1 MKTIASLLLVIGL
14 CVLSNGMPNAIK
26 EVAERDIAKDV
37 SNLVSSLGQAPV
49 TGPPKTELIQAG
61 KNDDLPIGAKIL
73 EELHTVDDKK
83 NVPVTGPPKTVKES
97 EDNDM
102 SSDALIQED
111 EVDAMRGED
120 EDKTCTCTCKSNSNY
135 GRYKDDDDE
144 PACTC
149 TCNHNNRRKSRTYRD
164 CQDAYSRGRR
174 DSGVYTIR
182 PSKHAF
188 KAYCDMSTDNGGWT
202 VFQRRKDGSVDFYRN
217 WDQYVNG
224 FGNLNGEFWLGL
236 RQINEI
242 TAFSS
247 SSLRVDLPSSY
258 YAKYSSFSVGDSA
271 SKYTLSVSGYSGN
284 AGYDSLSYHNGMKFT
299 TLDQDNDN
307 WGSNCASQN
316 SKGGFWYNACHYVN
330 PNGEYNSYMYW
341 YPLGNIKF
349 EEMKIR
355 RN

>member
-1 MKTIASLLLVIGL
+1 MHACVIRWLDVAHCASHITLVFYQ
-14 CVLSNGMPNAIK
+14 MPCA
-26 EVAERDIAKDV
+26 V
-37 SNLVSSLGQAPV
+37 
-49 TGPPKTELIQAG
+49 
-61 KNDDLPIGAKIL
+61 
-73 EELHTVDDKK
+73 H
-83 NVPVTGPPKTVKES
+83 
-97 EDNDM
+97 
-102 SSDALIQED
+102 
-111 EVDAMRGED
+111 ED

-149 TCNHNNRRKSRTYRD
+149 TCNHNNRRKSRESIVKYDTACVCNVHPCLAYTRVRRAVMHAGNISCIYTLHAGTYRD

-271 SKYTLSVSGYSGN
+271 SKYIPSPYRDTVVMPAMIRL
-284 AGYDSLSYHNGMKFT
+284 AT
-299 TLDQDNDN
+299 TM
-307 WGSNCASQN
+307 
-316 SKGGFWYNACHYVN
+316 
-330 PNGEYNSYMYW
+330 E
-341 YPLGNIKF
+341 
-349 EEMKIR
+349 
-355 RN
+355 

>member
-1 MKTIASLLLVIGL
+1 MCVQSASVFVYTRVHEAVNIRQYNYIYTLH
-14 CVLSNGMPNAIK
+14 
-26 EVAERDIAKDV
+26 
-37 SNLVSSLGQAPV
+37 
-49 TGPPKTELIQAG
+49 AG
-61 KNDDLPIGAKIL
+61 
-73 EELHTVDDKK
+73 
-83 NVPVTGPPKTVKES
+83 
-97 EDNDM
+97 
-102 SSDALIQED
+102 
-111 EVDAMRGED
+111 
-120 EDKTCTCTCKSNSNY
+120 
-135 GRYKDDDDE
+135 
-144 PACTC
+144 
-149 TCNHNNRRKSRTYRD
+149 TYRD

-182 PSKHAF
+182 PSKRAF

-236 RQINEI
+236 RYINEI
-242 TAFSS
+242 TAHSS
-247 SSLRVDLPSSY
+247 STLRVDLPSGY

-271 SKYTLSVSGYSGN
+271 SNYTLSVSGYSGN

-299 TLDQDNDN
+299 TLDRDNDN

-316 SKGGFWYNACHYVN
+316 SKGGFWYNACHYAN
-330 PNGEYNSYMYW
+330 PNGEYNSYLYW

-349 EEMKIR
+349 DEMKIR